1 MSLKEAIVL
10 WNEGVNKALD
20 GKFEE
25 AISVWNSMQE
35 SGARI
40 SFNIASM
47 YILLGNLEKAEKV
60 RCALSKVQWEI
71 FDRVP
76 SENLTNVLKK
86 MTRLLTPLP

>member
-1 MSLKEAIVL
+1 MSLKDAIVL

-25 AISVWNSMQE
+25 AITVWNSMQE

-47 YILLGNLEKAEKV
+47 HILLGRRDMAEKV
-60 RCALSKVQWEI
+60 GEI
-71 FDRVP
+71 SLFADCI
-76 SENLTNVLKK
+76 L
-86 MTRLLTPLP
+86 